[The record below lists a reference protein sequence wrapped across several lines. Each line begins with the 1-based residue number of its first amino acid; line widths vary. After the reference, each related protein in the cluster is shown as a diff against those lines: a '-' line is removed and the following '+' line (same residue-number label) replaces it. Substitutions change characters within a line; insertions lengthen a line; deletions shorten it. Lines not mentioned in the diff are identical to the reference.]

1 MTKTAIERINR
12 GRLVLIQGHLKGLEG
27 VSDGLMETDFE
38 YVDSYP
44 TALQCGAN
52 SDRIKEVLEQ
62 CSPEDEFSD
71 LLLEAIIDE
80 LENRTPYVA
89 YPGAMAQEAAQEGGP
104 MDEPDAQD
112 KQVLGTRLS
121 RLAQVT
127 PFDESVHAE
136 ASHDVIA

>member
-1 MTKTAIERINR
+1 M
-12 GRLVLIQGHLKGLEG
+12 
-27 VSDGLMETDFE
+27 
-38 YVDSYP
+38 
-44 TALQCGAN
+44 
-52 SDRIKEVLEQ
+52 LEQ
-62 CSPEDEFSD
+62 YNPVDEFSD